1 MACHKFEL
9 QGYRFSERHRTAKQI
24 HKKASDSREFVAP
37 WRPSA
42 VRSSENESALKQ
54 SSTTTHMIDT
64 TDGGIRK
71 LEAEDDFVVNIPLR
85 RKEDINATAER
96 TLLIS
101 DDEDDY
107 EN

>member
-1 MACHKFEL
+1 
-9 QGYRFSERHRTAKQI
+9 
-24 HKKASDSREFVAP
+24 
-37 WRPSA
+37 
-42 VRSSENESALKQ
+42 
-54 SSTTTHMIDT
+54 MIDT